1 MNKVLY
7 YIFSIILIIYVVNQN
22 IELESYF
29 SFRRSHPYGFP
40 LIDIQDDFL
49 SPEECKDL
57 KEYILKHELLN
68 NDWSKNDFIIRFN
81 TSEDSKKMFLE
92 KKIEKIYKIFERIKQ
107 PGTNA
112 YIVNTAILSNSYNSE
127 EYNQIT
133 GHYDDSINIQDWTK
147 RMILPVCTT
156 ILYINVPENCEGG
169 NLYLSPFGSRG
180 GLETKTQYIPKQG
193 RKLTFRGD
201 TNHLVEPF
209 FCENNTEK
217 RISLVLEQYK
227 IPDKYMCDTEFG
239 ISHHGISFSR

>member
-7 YIFSIILIIYVVNQN
+7 YIFSIILIIYIVNQN

-29 SFRRSHPYGFP
+29 SFKRSHPYGFP

-68 NDWSKNDFIIRFN
+68 NDWDKNDFIIRFN

-92 KKIEKIYKIFERIKQ
+92 KKLEKIYKIFERIKQ

-169 NLYLSPFGSRG
+169 NLYLSPFCSRG
-180 GLETKTQYIPKQG
+180 GLETKTQYTPKRG

-227 IPDKYMCDTEFG
+227 IPDKYMSDTDFG
-239 ISHHGISFSR
+239 ISHDGISFSR

>member
-7 YIFSIILIIYVVNQN
+7 FIFTILLIIYVVNQN

-29 SFRRSHPYGFP
+29 SFKRSHPYGFP

-92 KKIEKIYKIFERIKQ
+92 KKLEKIYKIFEKIKQ

-227 IPDKYMCDTEFG
+227 IPDKYMSDTEFG

>member
-29 SFRRSHPYGFP
+29 SFKRSHPYGFP

-68 NDWSKNDFIIRFN
+68 NDWGKNTIIRFN

-92 KKIEKIYKIFERIKQ
+92 KNLEKIYKIFERIKQ

-112 YIVNTAILSNSYNSE
+112 YIVNTAILSNSYKSE
-127 EYNQIT
+127 EYHEIK
-133 GHYDDSINIQDWTK
+133 GHYDDSISIQDWTK
-147 RMILPVCTT
+147 RLILPVCTT
-156 ILYINVPENCEGG
+156 ILYINLPENCEGG

-180 GLETKTQYIPKQG
+180 GLETKT
-193 RKLTFRGD
+193 
-201 TNHLVEPF
+201 E
-209 FCENNTEK
+209 
-217 RISLVLEQYK
+217 
-227 IPDKYMCDTEFG
+227 
-239 ISHHGISFSR
+239 

>member
-1 MNKVLY
+1 MKTVY
-7 YIFSIILIIYVVNQN
+7 YILIIVLFVYIINRH
-22 IELESYF
+22 IEIEDYF
-29 SFRRSHPYGFP
+29 EFKRSHPYGFP

-57 KEYILKHELLN
+57 KDYILKHELLN
-68 NDWSKNDFIIRFN
+68 NDWSKNDFVIRFN
-81 TSEDSKKMFLE
+81 TSEYSKKMFLE
-92 KKIEKIYKIFERIKQ
+92 KKLEKIYKIFERIKQ

-180 GLETKTQYIPKQG
+180 GLETKTQYTPKQG

-227 IPDKYMCDTEFG
+227 IPDKYMSDTDFG

>member
-1 MNKVLY
+1 M
-7 YIFSIILIIYVVNQN
+7 LIIYVVNRN

-29 SFRRSHPYGFP
+29 SFKRSHPYGFP

-49 SPEECKDL
+49 SPQECKDL

-81 TSEDSKKMFLE
+81 ISEDSKKMFLE
-92 KKIEKIYKIFERIKQ
+92 KKLEKIYKIFERIKQ

>member
-1 MNKVLY
+1 MKKVLY

-29 SFRRSHPYGFP
+29 SFKRSHPYGFP

-92 KKIEKIYKIFERIKQ
+92 KNLEKIYKIFEKIKQ

-180 GLETKTQYIPKQG
+180 GLETKTHYIPKQG

>member
-1 MNKVLY
+1 MKKVSYY
-7 YIFSIILIIYVVNQN
+7 YIFSIILIIYIVDQY
-22 IELESYF
+22 IELESYYTF
-29 SFRRSHPYGFP
+29 KRSHPNGFP

-57 KEYILKHELLN
+57 KDYILKHELLN
-68 NDWSKNDFIIRFN
+68 IDWGKNTIIRFN
-81 TSEDSKKMFLE
+81 TSEDSKKMFIE
-92 KKIEKIYKIFERIKQ
+92 KNLEKIYKIVERIKQ

-127 EYNQIT
+127 GYNEIT
-133 GHYDDSINIQDWTK
+133 GHYDDSISIQDWTK
-147 RMILPVCTT
+147 RLILPVCTT

-180 GLETKTQYIPKQG
+180 GLDTKTQYIPKQG

-217 RISLVLEQYK
+217 RISLVFEQYK
-227 IPDKYMCDTEFG
+227 IPDKYMCDTDFG
-239 ISHHGISFSR
+239 ISRHGISFSR

>member
-1 MNKVLY
+1 MKKVLY

-29 SFRRSHPYGFP
+29 SFKRSHPYGFP

-68 NDWSKNDFIIRFN
+68 NDWGKNTIIRFN

-92 KKIEKIYKIFERIKQ
+92 KNLEKIYKIFERIKQ

-127 EYNQIT
+127 EYNDIEF
-133 GHYDDSINIQDWTK
+133 HYDDTIELKDFMGRN
-147 RMILPVCTT
+147 ILPVCIT
-156 ILYINVPENCEGG
+156 ILYINIPEN
-169 NLYLSPFGSRG
+169 
-180 GLETKTQYIPKQG
+180 
-193 RKLTFRGD
+193 
-201 TNHLVEPF
+201 
-209 FCENNTEK
+209 
-217 RISLVLEQYK
+217 
-227 IPDKYMCDTEFG
+227 
-239 ISHHGISFSR
+239 

>member
-1 MNKVLY
+1 MKTVY
-7 YIFSIILIIYVVNQN
+7 YILIIVLFVYIINRY
-22 IELESYF
+22 IEIEDYF
-29 SFRRSHPYGFP
+29 EFKRSHPYSFP
-40 LIDIQDDFL
+40 LVSIEDNFF
-49 SPEECKDL
+49 SPNECKDL
-57 KEYILKHELLN
+57 KDYILKHELLN
-68 NDWSKNDFIIRFN
+68 NDWGKNTIIRFN

-92 KKIEKIYKIFERIKQ
+92 KKLEKIYKIFDRIKQ

-127 EYNQIT
+127 KYNEIN
-133 GHYDDSINIQDWTK
+133 GHYDDSIGIQDWTK

-156 ILYINVPENCEGG
+156 ILYINIPENCEGG

-180 GLETKTQYIPKQG
+180 GLETKTQYTPNQG

-217 RISLVLEQYK
+217 RISLVFEQYK
-227 IPDKYMCDTEFG
+227 IPDKYMCDTDFG
-239 ISHHGISFSR
+239 ISHHGISFDR

>member
-1 MNKVLY
+1 MKTVY
-7 YIFSIILIIYVVNQN
+7 YILIIVLFVYIINRC
-22 IELESYF
+22 IEIEDYF
-29 SFRRSHPYGFP
+29 EFKRSHPYGFP

-57 KEYILKHELLN
+57 KDYILKHELLN
-68 NDWSKNDFIIRFN
+68 NDWNKNHFIIRFN

-92 KKIEKIYKIFERIKQ
+92 KKLEKIYKIFERIKQ

-112 YIVNTAILSNSYNSE
+112 YIVNTAILSNSHNSE
-127 EYNQIT
+127 EYNDIEF
-133 GHYDDSINIQDWTK
+133 HYDDTIELKDFMGRN
-147 RMILPVCTT
+147 ILPVCTT

-169 NLYLSPFGSRG
+169 NLYLSFFCSRG
-180 GLETKTQYIPKQG
+180 GLETKTQYTPKRG

-227 IPDKYMCDTEFG
+227 IPDKYMSDTDFG

>member
-1 MNKVLY
+1 MKTVY
-7 YIFSIILIIYVVNQN
+7 YILIIVLFVYIINRH
-22 IELESYF
+22 IEIEDYF
-29 SFRRSHPYGFP
+29 HYKRSHPYGFP

-68 NDWSKNDFIIRFN
+68 NDWGKNTIIRFN

-92 KKIEKIYKIFERIKQ
+92 KNLEKIYKIFERIKQ

-127 EYNQIT
+127 KYNQIT

-156 ILYINVPENCEGG
+156 ILYINIPENCEGG

-227 IPDKYMCDTEFG
+227 IPDKYMSDTDFG